1 MNIKRIIAA
10 MANLN
15 GTIYMCA
22 DGFIDEVWELVD
34 SRASLAQYTPV
45 SRMTHF
51 GHRIIGVGT
60 GGMGIELVKKR
71 RDYGGFTANIGYA
84 TARLGINTTMAGLF
98 GTGEVDPVFAPVQ
111 AVSNMITMGDAAV
124 THALEFDDGKILM
137 THMGVV
143 LEVDWNRLVQDIG
156 IFKLT
161 ELITKADIIGIGYWS
176 CLPDFDNMVEQ
187 ACALIPQ
194 DGKARR
200 FFFDF
205 ADVRKRDT
213 DSLVRTLGILK
224 QLNAKCPMTLSMN
237 EHEAA
242 IIFELQGETLDDV
255 GRCVADKTEAVRI
268 GLGLDE
274 LVIHTPQYA
283 AAAYS
288 KEPPALMPQKY
299 CEKPVRTAGAG
310 DTFNGGYIAAT
321 MAGLDITERL
331 FIANETVS
339 FFLNTGNAPN
349 RKDLNSWLDSE

>member
-1 MNIKRIIAA
+1 MDIQKIITAL
-10 MANLN
+10 ANLN
-15 GTIYMCA
+15 GKISMCA

-34 SRASLAQYTPV
+34 SRASMAEYTKIGK
-45 SRMTHF
+45 MTHF
-51 GHRIIGVGT
+51 GQRIIGVGT

-84 TARLGINTTMAGLF
+84 TARLGIDTTMVGLF
-98 GTGEVDPVFAPVQ
+98 GNGKIDPVFAPVH
-111 AVSNMITMGDAAV
+111 AVSNMITMGDAAI

-143 LEVDWNRLVQDIG
+143 LEIDWNRLVREIG
-156 IFKLT
+156 IPKLAG
-161 ELITKADIIGIGYWS
+161 LITDADIIGIGYWS
-176 CLPDFDNMVEQ
+176 CLPDFDNMIAQ

-213 DSLVRTLGILK
+213 ASLVKTFEVMK
-224 QLNAKCPMTLSMN
+224 PLNKKCPMTLSMN

-242 IIFELQGETLDDV
+242 IIFELQGETLDDA
-255 GRCVADKTEAVRI
+255 GRSVPEKTEIVREK
-268 GLGLDE
+268 LGLDE

-288 KEPPALMPQKY
+288 MEQPAMVPQKY

-331 FIANETVS
+331 FVANETVS
-339 FFLNTGNAPN
+339 YFLDTGNAPS
-349 RKDLNSWLDSE
+349 RDDLTKALAQ

>member
-1 MNIKRIIAA
+1 MNIQKITTAL
-10 MANLN
+10 ANLN

-34 SRASLAQYTPV
+34 SRASLAKYTPV
-45 SRMTHF
+45 SKMTHF
-51 GHRIIGVGT
+51 GQRIIGVGT

-84 TARLGINTTMAGLF
+84 TARLGINTTMVGLF
-98 GTGEVDPVFAPVQ
+98 GKGEIDPVFAPVR

-143 LEVDWNRLVQDIG
+143 LEVDWNRLVREIG
-156 IFKLT
+156 ISKLT
-161 ELITKADIIGIGYWS
+161 ELITEADIIGIGYWS

-187 ACALIPQ
+187 ACELIPL
-194 DGKARR
+194 DGKERR

-213 DSLVRTLGILK
+213 DSLVNTLAVLR
-224 QLNAKCPMTLSMN
+224 QLNTKCPMILSMN

-242 IIFELQGETLDDV
+242 IIFELQGETLDNV
-255 GRCVADKTEAVRI
+255 GRPVAEKTGAVRTK
-268 GLGLDE
+268 LGLDE

-283 AAAYS
+283 VAASS
-288 KEPPALMPQKY
+288 KEPPALMLQKY

-321 MAGLDITERL
+321 MAGLDIAERL
-331 FIANETVS
+331 FVANETVS

-349 RKDLNSWLDSE
+349 RKDLNSWLDLE